1 MSATLPEIVLRK
13 PRGQPVL
20 PVRFVLPDLPD
31 GSSPELRLAI
41 ATMLTPH
48 PDVPLRRA
56 DERVRGEATDA
67 LAAINPLLGPAS
79 VDVITAFLWP
89 VADAVEFVPEED
101 VFFRRVNVLH
111 MATQDIPHV
120 AWTQQ
125 ACMALCRSAGRYL
138 PSVQQII
145 EAVEPAVRPL
155 LQRERALKQIIGQ
168 RDA

>member
-1 MSATLPEIVLRK
+1 MSDVALPTRKTGTTLPRD
-13 PRGQPVL
+13 
-20 PVRFVLPDLPD
+20 FVLSELPE
-31 GSSPELRLAI
+31 GSSYLLGATVHRL
-41 ATMLTPH
+41 LHPH
-48 PDVPLRRA
+48 PDIVFERPRQRIR
-56 DERVRGEATDA
+56 DEAAAA
-67 LAAINPLLGPAS
+67 LEVILPLLIPAS
-79 VDVITAFLWP
+79 AEALTAFLWP

-111 MATQDIPHV
+111 MATQDMPHV

-145 EAVEPAVRPL
+145 EAVEPGIRPL